1 MLCGR
6 ANCQFA
12 NHREKQTRQFALQIK
27 WFVGIFQH
35 YCGEAGGL
43 SNSFTGVG
51 DANCRGEAGARSF
64 SLMNNACA
72 GLAPTV
78 QPGVKKEVAM
88 LTKHLLLIMIKGEL
102 EDLLPVIV

>member
-1 MLCGR
+1 M
-6 ANCQFA
+6 
-12 NHREKQTRQFALQIK
+12 KM
-27 WFVGIFQH
+27 FQN

-51 DANCRGEAGARSF
+51 DANCRGETGAGVVHQTETS
-64 SLMNNACA
+64 CA

-88 LTKHLLLIMIKGEL
+88 LTKHLLLIMIKREIA
-102 EDLLPVIV
+102 DLLPVIQTMTGNS